1 MKTRLWPA
9 GLLFGVSFVVMG
21 VFSIPNV
28 HALAP
33 ASKVASLQEVLDS
46 LQTDPFLRYRITRGN
61 PAENFKQILRAAW
74 NDIWLPEDLKSRRAA
89 KIFENNPDR
98 IDDLL
103 HRLMQHG
110 MDRFKLSGEE
120 LREIVVLVQ
129 GARFPG
135 MISAS
140 DLLQKTTFDKPAE
153 FLLALD
159 HALNPDPYHPVK
171 PRSFYLARESRLLCK
186 FSYHGPQGER
196 AIKDAV
202 NSQLEELLQARGAQK
217 VWILAEDYLPGQFM
231 GTDAWRQIQAPWGK
245 VVNELLKDSHRE
257 QGFTPEFMERNKQD
271 KDLLLVLQ
279 GFAHMMDHALS
290 RIMPRDYLIAMV
302 RSGATAGN
310 INTYAQM
317 AEDNPHIAGVLTEP
331 LPDSPLDIMNAVLAE
346 YLLDSRTAALHLSK
360 DFTPLEAHR
369 MGHTLD
375 MAYNYV
381 YRDDLMLDLA
391 AGVLQ
396 QDSQAC
402 LAVTR
407 GASHQW
413 MGKWL
418 DSDFSPDF
426 SDEKGM
432 SQHHVLPMLGGK
444 SKESM
449 RSARE
454 IIEHEITAKLIPFV
468 IANQRMTQDEARAV
482 LEAVVGKM
490 QDGVLTQLHDAV
502 YERNYTS
509 STDIL
514 FYFHEQGLWPKTTP
528 PLWEDLPMF
537 RLFQLLE
544 ADQTAS
550 FNPRFAMMLSSAVCK
565 ICFIL
570 KAADLLSGGMTSQE
584 RAEFFVLASEQFA
597 YGDDFVESLF
607 QAVFERGFDQGL
619 AAFPEIGQSF
629 EALRQHDQNGWT
641 LFHELCRDTE
651 RNLQHHAPL
660 LLRSS
665 DTDAADKIL
674 LAAM

>member
-1 MKTRLWPA
+1 MA
-9 GLLFGVSFVVMG
+9 GLLFVLSVGGMG

-33 ASKVASLQEVLDS
+33 SSKVASLQEVLDS

-103 HRLMQHG
+103 HRLTQHG
-110 MDRFKLSGEE
+110 MDRFKLSREE
-120 LREIVVLVQ
+120 LREVSDLVQ

-135 MISAS
+135 LISP
-140 DLLQKTTFDKPAE
+140 DTLLQKTTFDKPAE

-171 PRSFYLARESRLLCK
+171 PRSFYLARESRLLCM
-186 FSYHGPQGER
+186 FSYHGAQGER
-196 AIKDAV
+196 DIKAAV

-231 GTDAWRQIQAPWGK
+231 GTDVWPQIQAPWEK
-245 VVNELLKDSHRE
+245 VVNKLLKDSHRE
-257 QGFTPEFMERNKQD
+257 QGFTPEFMKKNNQD
-271 KDLLLVLQ
+271 KDMLLVLA
-279 GFAHMMDHALS
+279 GFEKVMDCAFPT
-290 RIMPRDYLIAMV
+290 IMPRDHLIAIV
-302 RSGATAGN
+302 RSGATEGN
-310 INTYAQM
+310 INAYAQM
-317 AEDNPHIAGVLTEP
+317 AEDNPYIAGVLTEP
-331 LPDSPLDIMNAVLAE
+331 LPDSVLDIMNAVLAE
-346 YLLDSRTAALHLSK
+346 YLLDSRCAALHLSK

-369 MGHTLD
+369 MGHILD

-391 AGVLQ
+391 AKVLA

-402 LAVTR
+402 IAVNR

-426 SDEKGM
+426 SYEKGL
-432 SQHHVLPMLGGK
+432 SQNHVLPMLGGK

-449 RSARE
+449 RSPRE
-454 IIEHEITAKLIPFV
+454 IIEQDITANLIPFV
-468 IANQRMTQDEARAV
+468 TADGRITQKEARAV
-482 LEAVVGKM
+482 LEAVVGEV
-490 QDGVLTQLHDAV
+490 QDGVLMQLHDAV
-502 YERNYTS
+502 YERNYTA

-514 FYFHEQGLWPKTTP
+514 FYLHEQGLWPKTTP

-544 ADQTAS
+544 ADQKAS
-550 FNPRFAMMLSSAVCK
+550 FNPRFAMMLSNAACK
-565 ICFIL
+565 ICSIL
-570 KAADLLSGGMTSQE
+570 KIADLLSGGMTDQE
-584 RAEFFVLASEQFA
+584 RALFFALAARQFA

-607 QAVFERGFDQGL
+607 EAVFERGFDQGL
-619 AAFPEIGQSF
+619 AAFPEIRQSF
-629 EALRQHDQNGWT
+629 EALRQHDQNRWT
-641 LFHELCRDTE
+641 QFQELRRDTE

-660 LLRSS
+660 RLRSF
-665 DTDAADKIL
+665 DPNAADKIL